1 MAACESQGQP
11 AFAEMTGRQGKVRNW
26 DSSQENYGPVRSV
39 RIKGSPE
46 VLAALSTGESGK
58 RMLGMSLNVLLAFLA
73 VSPTAR
79 LMRGLFDDTFAG
91 IHQMAWFD
99 WAMLIPYFTV
109 LIVLSVYGI
118 HRYEVIRT
126 YFKHRK
132 NVTDEAPLSFEQLP
146 PITIQLPIYNERYV
160 VERLIEEVVKVEYP
174 KELLQIQV
182 LDDSVDDTAPFAEGL
197 VERYRALGYPI
208 EYHHRADRH
217 GFKAGALQEGLQT
230 ATGEFVAI
238 FDADFC
244 PPPDFLYRTVHHF
257 ADPKVG
263 VVQTRWSYLNRD
275 YNFLT
280 EVEAMLLDGHFI
292 LEHGARSRAGYFFNF
307 NGTAGM
313 LRKSMITDAGGWQH
327 DTLTEDSDLSYRAQL
342 KGWRFVYL
350 PGLDCPSELPVEMH
364 GFQVQQSRWAKGLT
378 QVAKKLLPSI
388 LRAKL
393 PARVKAEAFL
403 HLTPNFSYPLMIV
416 VSALM
421 LPVMIV
427 RFYMGVWQMVFIDL
441 PLIAA
446 SFWSISLF
454 YVVAQRELYPKHWKR
469 SILLLPMLIAVGV
482 GLTVI
487 NTRAV
492 LEALFG
498 VQTAFARTAKYNV
511 GDRPVNLEV
520 KKYRRRSGW
529 LPYAEILVGLY
540 FVAMVVFAVQTANF
554 FAIPFL
560 LLFVFGYWWAGFV
573 TLYQEHQNWLRWLRQ
588 RKLELSR
595 VS

>member
-1 MAACESQGQP
+1 MSSLLPLALLATHSRAAQWSRM
-11 AFAEMTGRQGKVRNW
+11 FAET
-26 DSSQENYGPVRSV
+26 P
-39 RIKGSPE
+39 
-46 VLAALSTGESGK
+46 
-58 RMLGMSLNVLLAFLA
+58 
-73 VSPTAR
+73 
-79 LMRGLFDDTFAG
+79 FAG
-91 IHQMAWFD
+91 IHRMAWFD
-99 WAMLIPYFTV
+99 WAMLIPYFSV

-118 HRYEVIRT
+118 HRYDVIRT

-132 NVTDEAPLSFEQLP
+132 KATQEPSALLFEHLP
-146 PITIQLPIYNERYV
+146 PVTIQLPLYNERYV
-160 VERLIEEVVKVEYP
+160 VERLIDEVLKVEYP

-182 LDDSVDDTAPFAEGL
+182 LDDSTDDTASFAKAL
-197 VERYRALGYPI
+197 VERYRTIGYPI
-208 EYHHRADRH
+208 EYHHRTNRH
-217 GFKAGALQEGLQT
+217 GFKAGALQEGLET
-230 ATGEFVAI
+230 ATGELVAV

-244 PPPDFLYRTVHHF
+244 PPADFLMRTVNYF

-263 VVQTRWSYLNRD
+263 VVQTRWSYINRD

-292 LEHGARSRAGYFFNF
+292 LEHGARSTAGYFFNF
-307 NGTAGM
+307 NGTAGI
-313 LRKSMITDAGGWQH
+313 LRKSMIADAGGWQH

-378 QVAKKLLPSI
+378 QVAQKLLPSI
-388 LRAKL
+388 LKADIPK
-393 PARVKAEAFL
+393 RVKLEAFL
-403 HLTPNFSYPLMIV
+403 HLTPNISYPLMIV

-427 RFYMGVWQMVFIDL
+427 RFYMGVWEMALIDF

-446 SFWSISLF
+446 SFWSISAF
-454 YVVAQRELYPKHWKR
+454 YVIAQRELHPKNWKR
-469 SILLLPMLIAVGV
+469 SVLLLPMLMAVGV
-482 GLTVI
+482 GLTII

-498 VQTAFARTAKYNV
+498 VETAFARTPKYAI
-511 GDRPVNLEV
+511 GDRPMNLEV

-529 LPYAEILVGLY
+529 LPYAEIAVGTY
-540 FVAMVVFAVQTANF
+540 FLAMIGFAIDTFNF

-560 LLFVFGYWWAGFV
+560 ALFVFGYYWAGFG
-573 TLYQEHQNWLRWLRQ
+573 TLIQEYQGRLRWLKQ
-588 RKLELSR
+588 QKLVAAR
-595 VS
+595 TV

>member
-1 MAACESQGQP
+1 M
-11 AFAEMTGRQGKVRNW
+11 FAET
-26 DSSQENYGPVRSV
+26 P
-39 RIKGSPE
+39 
-46 VLAALSTGESGK
+46 
-58 RMLGMSLNVLLAFLA
+58 
-73 VSPTAR
+73 
-79 LMRGLFDDTFAG
+79 FAG
-91 IHQMAWFD
+91 IHSLAWFD
-99 WAMLIPYFTV
+99 WAMLIPYFVV
-109 LIVLSVYGI
+109 LTILSVYGL
-118 HRYEVIRT
+118 HRYDVIRT

-132 NVTDEAPLSFEQLP
+132 NATGEPPRRFDKLP
-146 PITIQLPIYNERYV
+146 PVTIQLPLYNERYV
-160 VERLIEEVVKVEYP
+160 VERLIEEVLKIEYP
-174 KELLQIQV
+174 RELLQIQV
-182 LDDSVDDTAPFAEGL
+182 LDDSTDDTAPFAEAL
-197 VERYRALGYPI
+197 VERYRAMGYPI
-208 EYHHRADRH
+208 EYHHRANRH
-217 GFKAGALQEGLQT
+217 GFKAGALQQGLET
-230 ATGEFVAI
+230 ATGLLVAV

-244 PPPDFLYRTVHHF
+244 PPPDFLTRTVHFF

-307 NGTAGM
+307 NGTAGI
-313 LRKSMITDAGGWQH
+313 LRKEMIADAGGWQH

-350 PGLDCPSELPVEMH
+350 PGLHCPSELPVEMH

-378 QVAKKLLPSI
+378 QVAKKLLPS
-388 LRAKL
+388 LMRADI
-393 PARVKAEAFL
+393 PRRVKIEAFL
-403 HLTPNFSYPLMIV
+403 HLTPNISYPLMIV

-427 RFYMGVWQMVFIDL
+427 RFYMGIWQMVFLDL

-482 GLTVI
+482 GLTII

-498 VQTAFARTAKYNV
+498 VETSFVRTPKFAV
-511 GDRPVNLEV
+511 GEGPMNLRN
-520 KKYRRRSGW
+520 KKYRKRSGW
-529 LPYAEILVGLY
+529 LPYAEILVGAY
-540 FVAMVVFAVQTANF
+540 FAAMMVFAVNTFNY
-554 FAIPFL
+554 FALPFL
-560 LLFVFGYWWAGFV
+560 ALFVFGYWWAGFG
-573 TLYQEHQNWLRWLRQ
+573 TLYQEHQGHLRWLRQ
-588 RKLELSR
+588 RRLELSAAR
-595 VS
+595 QL